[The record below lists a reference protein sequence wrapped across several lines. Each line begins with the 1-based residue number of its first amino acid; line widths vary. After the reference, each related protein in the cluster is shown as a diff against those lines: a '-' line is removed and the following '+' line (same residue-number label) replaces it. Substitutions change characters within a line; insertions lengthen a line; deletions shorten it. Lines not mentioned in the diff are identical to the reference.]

1 MKVSILGCRRPQ
13 RGFGNVLFLPFFGLL
28 GPTGPIFTT
37 AGGGLGVLIED
48 VSHGYYLEPFLSS
61 WDTSLGTYGLKGDI
75 DQKKV
80 ENFFVA
86 MTSGNGSFCW

>member
-1 MKVSILGCRRPQ
+1 M
-13 RGFGNVLFLPFFGLL
+13 
-28 GPTGPIFTT
+28 
-37 AGGGLGVLIED
+37 VLIED
-48 VSHGYYLEPFLSS
+48 VSHGYHLEPFLSS